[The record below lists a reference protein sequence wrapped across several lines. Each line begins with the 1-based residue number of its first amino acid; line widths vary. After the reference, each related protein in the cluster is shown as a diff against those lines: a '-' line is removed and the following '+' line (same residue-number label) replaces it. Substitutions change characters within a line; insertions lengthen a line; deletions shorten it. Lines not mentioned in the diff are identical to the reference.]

1 MSSCANGWGARGVI
15 GCMAPGAQ
23 QPARSGRLRNL
34 AGLPDLVAGQPSTD
48 LPAIPAGR
56 PRRHQK
62 L

>member
-1 MSSCANGWGARGVI
+1 
-15 GCMAPGAQ
+15 MAPGAQ

-34 AGLPDLVAGQPSTD
+34 AGLPDLVAGQPSTG